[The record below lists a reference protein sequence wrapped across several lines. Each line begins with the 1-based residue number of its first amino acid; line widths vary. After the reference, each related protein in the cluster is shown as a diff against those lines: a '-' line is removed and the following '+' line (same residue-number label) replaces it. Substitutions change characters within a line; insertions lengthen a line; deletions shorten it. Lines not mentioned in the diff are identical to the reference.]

1 VTPKP
6 RRTPRRQSTQTAASN
21 KSGRHPAAE
30 RCVVRLTEPA
40 FADLRTL
47 MGLDPQI
54 VRWALK
60 KMLLL
65 ERDPQAGEALHGAL
79 IGWRKLVVGNRDW
92 RVVWRVTHDVAGV
105 VVVDV
110 AEVWAV
116 GARSDQAVYKEMTSR
131 VATLPSS
138 PATLALAEVVT
149 RLGRLAQDLGGQ
161 PESVPLEDLPD
172 WLVERLLRQVR
183 LPRDQ
188 VARMSLQEAVDAWTQ
203 WSSRPLN
210 DS

>member
-1 VTPKP
+1 M
-6 RRTPRRQSTQTAASN
+6 
-21 KSGRHPAAE
+21 
-30 RCVVRLTEPA
+30 VRLTEPA
-40 FADLRTL
+40 FGDLQTL
-47 MGLDPQI
+47 MRLDPQI

-65 ERDPQAGEALHGAL
+65 ERDPQAGEVLHGVL
-79 IGWRKLVVGNRDW
+79 IGWRKLVVGDRGW

-116 GARSDQAVYKEMTSR
+116 SARSDQTVYKEMTSR

-161 PESVPLEDLPD
+161 PEPAPLEDLPD

-203 WSSRPLN
+203 WSSRPPK